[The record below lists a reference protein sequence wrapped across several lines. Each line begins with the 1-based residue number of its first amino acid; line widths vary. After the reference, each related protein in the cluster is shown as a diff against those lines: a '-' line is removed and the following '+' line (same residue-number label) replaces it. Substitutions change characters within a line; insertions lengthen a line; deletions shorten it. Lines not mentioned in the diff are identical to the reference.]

1 MPERDGFPAGVPA
14 WVDSSQPDV
23 DGATAFYGALFG
35 WQFSERGGAGADARY
50 AVATL
55 EGKSVAAIAAPWVG
69 GRTTPEWTTYVAVDD
84 ADAIVREMQEINFRV
99 MISGSL
105 LFKQTTAQIDDTLQ
119 GVIAA
124 SADLKTAIAQA
135 DKVRDIIKATSKFL
149 GLVDKVLDRIK
160 LL

>member
-1 MPERDGFPAGVPA
+1 VNAIIANQSAINTETKQLHDTLIA
-14 WVDSSQPDV
+14 QHQ
-23 DGATAFYGALFG
+23 AL
-35 WQFSERGGAGADARY
+35 SDRLSTVTSA
-50 AVATL
+50 
-55 EGKSVAAIAAPWVG
+55 
-69 GRTTPEWTTYVAVDD
+69 DD

-105 LFKQTTAQIDDTLQ
+105 LFKQTTTQIDDTLQ
-119 GVIAA
+119 SVVAA

-135 DKVRDIIKATSKFL
+135 DKIRDLIKATSKFL

>member
-1 MPERDGFPAGVPA
+1 MNAVIANQSTINNETKQLHDNLIA
-14 WVDSSQPDV
+14 QHQ
-23 DGATAFYGALFG
+23 AL
-35 WQFSERGGAGADARY
+35 SERLSTVTSA
-50 AVATL
+50 
-55 EGKSVAAIAAPWVG
+55 
-69 GRTTPEWTTYVAVDD
+69 DD

-119 GVIAA
+119 SVVAA

-135 DKVRDIIKATSKFL
+135 DKIRDLIKATSKFL

>member
-1 MPERDGFPAGVPA
+1 MNAIIA
-14 WVDSSQPDV
+14 NQ
-23 DGATAFYGALFG
+23 GAINTETKQLHDTLIAQHQAL
-35 WQFSERGGAGADARY
+35 SDRLSTVTSA
-50 AVATL
+50 
-55 EGKSVAAIAAPWVG
+55 
-69 GRTTPEWTTYVAVDD
+69 DD

-119 GVIAA
+119 SVVAA

-135 DKVRDIIKATSKFL
+135 DKIRDLIKATSKFL

>member
-1 MPERDGFPAGVPA
+1 MNAMISNQSAVNSETKQLHDTLIA
-14 WVDSSQPDV
+14 QHQ
-23 DGATAFYGALFG
+23 AL
-35 WQFSERGGAGADARY
+35 SDRLST
-50 AVATL
+50 VT
-55 EGKSVAAIAAPWVG
+55 SP
-69 GRTTPEWTTYVAVDD
+69 DD

-119 GVIAA
+119 SVIAA

-135 DKVRDIIKATSKFL
+135 DRIRDIIKATSKFL

>member
-1 MPERDGFPAGVPA
+1 VNAIIANQSAINTETKQLHDTLIA
-14 WVDSSQPDV
+14 QHQ
-23 DGATAFYGALFG
+23 AL
-35 WQFSERGGAGADARY
+35 SDRLSTVTSA
-50 AVATL
+50 
-55 EGKSVAAIAAPWVG
+55 
-69 GRTTPEWTTYVAVDD
+69 DD

-119 GVIAA
+119 SVVAA

-135 DKVRDIIKATSKFL
+135 DKIRDLIKATSKFL

>member
-1 MPERDGFPAGVPA
+1 VNAIIANQSAINTETKQLHDTLIA
-14 WVDSSQPDV
+14 QHQ
-23 DGATAFYGALFG
+23 AL
-35 WQFSERGGAGADARY
+35 SDRLSTVTSA
-50 AVATL
+50 
-55 EGKSVAAIAAPWVG
+55 
-69 GRTTPEWTTYVAVDD
+69 DD

-119 GVIAA
+119 SVVAA
-124 SADLKTAIAQA
+124 SADLKTAITQA
-135 DKVRDIIKATSKFL
+135 DKIRDLIKATSKFL

>member
-1 MPERDGFPAGVPA
+1 VNAIIANQSAINTETKQLHDTLIA
-14 WVDSSQPDV
+14 QHQ
-23 DGATAFYGALFG
+23 AL
-35 WQFSERGGAGADARY
+35 SDRLSTVTSA
-50 AVATL
+50 
-55 EGKSVAAIAAPWVG
+55 
-69 GRTTPEWTTYVAVDD
+69 DD

-119 GVIAA
+119 SVVAA

-135 DKVRDIIKATSKFL
+135 DKIRDLIKAISKFL

>member
-1 MPERDGFPAGVPA
+1 VNAVIANQSAINSETKQLHDTLIA
-14 WVDSSQPDV
+14 QHQ
-23 DGATAFYGALFG
+23 AL
-35 WQFSERGGAGADARY
+35 SDRLSTVTSA
-50 AVATL
+50 
-55 EGKSVAAIAAPWVG
+55 
-69 GRTTPEWTTYVAVDD
+69 DD

-99 MISGSL
+99 MISGGL

-119 GVIAA
+119 SVIAA

-135 DKVRDIIKATSKFL
+135 DKIRDLIKATSKFL